1 VQSRLPNPAWLEHW
15 LDSQISFDRE
25 WEARIIKM
33 ILHNLSSLFEL
44 PIQTIQDLSRYR
56 KQLARLAA

>member
-1 VQSRLPNPAWLEHW
+1 
-15 LDSQISFDRE
+15 
-25 WEARIIKM
+25 M

-56 KQLARLAA
+56 RQLSRLAV